1 MRIFNF
7 FKKIFHKNK
16 NRSNDVRTSLYDPLL
31 PMASVYVYQPQD
43 KIDWNYNFDNL
54 QDYSSNTVNNSRLT
68 KLEFTSLTQEQLNAL
83 NAERRT
89 PEGKAKIKQ
98 EKINMWTRK
107 LEEAKEE
114 LKKLG
119 VDA

>member
-16 NRSNDVRTSLYDPLL
+16 NRSSDVRTSLL
-31 PMASVYVYQPQD
+31 PMANVYVYQPQPQD

-54 QDYSSNTVNNSRLT
+54 KDYSSNTVNNSILT
-68 KLEFTSLTQEQLNAL
+68 KFESTSLTQEQLNVL

-98 EKINMWTRK
+98 EKIDMWTRR